1 MKVLNKP
8 VDMIAVFYS
17 SGRVEPVKFKYEDTP
32 VTVDRVLKRYSEK
45 LAGNRR
51 ICFVCINE
59 GAKVYELKYEVD
71 TQVWYLFKM

>member
-17 SGRVEPVKFKYEDTP
+17 SGRVEPVRFKYDDTP
-32 VTVDRVLKRYSEK
+32 VKVDRVLKRYSEK

-51 ICFVCINE
+51 LCFVCIND
-59 GAKVYELKYEVD
+59 GSKVYELKYEVD